1 MKQDTAVAM
10 GLVVAVVLVGVVGC
24 PETRSTLTGTQVDA
38 FLNIQQTLAGE
49 QAALGKGRDDLEA
62 DRRTWASR
70 QRSDPIIAMSIQ
82 SGAILIACCLPMVLV
97 AFLLW
102 RGNEEASDTDVTETM
117 LIELLDNEPKRLPQ
131 PESSQAPK
139 LPSPK
144 T

>member
-10 GLVVAVVLVGVVGC
+10 GLVAAVVIIGVVGC

-38 FLNIQQTLAGE
+38 FLDVQKSLADE
-49 QAALGKGRDDLEA
+49 QAALGKGRDDLET

-82 SGAILIACCLPMVLV
+82 SAAILIACCLPMVLV

-102 RGNEEASDTDVTETM
+102 RGGRESSDTEVTETM
-117 LIELLDNEPKRLPQ
+117 LIELLNQEPQRL
-131 PESSQAPK
+131 SQHKSLATPK
-139 LPSPK
+139 LPGPNQ
-144 T
+144 